1 MKYLMSDQTLFR
13 DRDVFEADWL
23 PEQFNYRDAQ
33 LREMAFAVRPALF
46 GSRPH
51 NVVLKGLSGTGKT
64 TSVRHIF
71 SEIRETTQRIV
82 PVYVNGQNDH
92 TRFMVFTRIYETVF
106 GHLPPTAGISLRRL
120 LNEIGRSLQDRGKV
134 LLVCLDDANYLLHE
148 GVLNDTVFSIL
159 RLYEEFSG
167 VRSGVI
173 LTVSNIETDFRKEL
187 DACVISTMQPTEIYF
202 PPYSC
207 DEVRTILQERIQQG
221 VYAGVISSEVFD
233 LIVERTMLSGDLRVG
248 LDLVRRAVDNAEHQ
262 ARKTVEPGDVLSAHE
277 ISRNIHLTNSVKV
290 LNPEEKKMLR
300 SMAEYSMQE
309 ECIMCSGDVFAMV
322 REETPMCYTTFF
334 ERLKKFDEM
343 QLITIRSGR
352 GTGNT
357 REISLRYEA
366 DRVKE
371 ECGG

>member
-13 DRDVFEADWL
+13 DRDVFEADYH
-23 PEQFNYRDAQ
+23 PEQFNYREAQ
-33 LREMAFAVRPALF
+33 LREMAFAVRPALV

-51 NVVLKGLSGTGKT
+51 NVILKGLPGTGKT
-64 TSVRHIF
+64 TSARHIF

-92 TRFMVFTRIYETVF
+92 TRFMVFTRIYEAVF
-106 GHLPPTAGISLRRL
+106 GHLPPTTGISLRRL
-120 LNEIGRSLQDRGKV
+120 LNEIGKSLRDRGKV

-159 RLYEEFSG
+159 RLYEEFPG

-202 PPYSC
+202 PPYSS
-207 DEVRTILQERIQQG
+207 DEVKTILQERIQQG
-221 VYAGVISSEVFD
+221 VYPGVIPGVVFD
-233 LIVERTMLSGDLRVG
+233 LIVEKALLAGDLRVG
-248 LDLVRRAVDNAEHQ
+248 LDLVRRAVDNAEQQ